1 MSEGPLAELRRIESD
16 PAYRARFR
24 ALLDAALARR
34 AAADA
39 VRALRGLLEART
51 AEKTSALAVTVGAV
65 AWTGCLAFAAARGG
79 IT

>member
-1 MSEGPLAELRRIESD
+1 MSVSPLAELRRIESD

-24 ALLDAALARR
+24 ALLYAALARR
-34 AAADA
+34 AA

-51 AEKTSALAVTVGAV
+51 PDGSAST
-65 AWTGCLAFAAARGG
+65 RDG